1 MPTTSIT
8 AAVVTK
14 YESLTAANFPGASR
28 PRIDFGSAA
37 QVVSGLQLRPPFV
50 VLKDNGREVKILD
63 FERNNLQIVRF
74 GFEVFAASAGDVDTI
89 VSAIRLNGGLV
100 GAGSGFDYGTLSDL
114 TSPRSTHQIIP
125 TAEPRLL
132 SSYLD
137 KDGVRIHGATLQYQV
152 TVLEVS

>member
-1 MPTTSIT
+1 MPTTSVT
-8 AAVVTK
+8 AAVITK
-14 YESLTAANFPGASR
+14 YESLTAANFPGSSR

-74 GFEVFAASAGDVDTI
+74 VFEVYAASAGDVDTI
-89 VSAIRLNGGLV
+89 VSAIRLNGGGV